1 MSWSPPSGRKD
12 LEANLRRIGGQ
23 DDGEIDLAN
32 AALWLAALDRPRVS
46 LDRYQ
51 HHLTVLAR
59 DTAQEFEISGRE
71 DDLSARIGAINSVI
85 FGRHAYQGDSLN
97 YDDLQNANLM
107 RVIDR
112 QKGLPIALG
121 ILYIHCARAQGW
133 SIQGLNF
140 PGHFLLRMDAADDR
154 RIIDPFHAGNQ
165 LGTAD
170 LRAMLKAIGGPE
182 AELRPEHYSPVSNR
196 MILKRLQDNI
206 KIRLLRAQQTGEAL
220 EVVETMLMFAPS
232 EANLWRDAGV
242 LHAGQDNLRAAIL
255 SLEQYLLL
263 CDSPDARHEAA
274 NLLQQ
279 IKSNLN

>member
-1 MSWSPPSGRKD
+1 MSWSPASGRKEI
-12 LEANLRRIGGQ
+12 EANLRRIGGQ
-23 DDGEIDLAN
+23 SDEEIDLAE

-46 LDRYQ
+46 LDRYR

-85 FGRHAYQGDSLN
+85 FGRHAYQGNSLN

-112 QKGLPIALG
+112 QKGLPVALG
-121 ILYIHCARAQGW
+121 ILYLHCARSQGW
-133 SIQGLNF
+133 KIQGLNF
-140 PGHFLLRMDAADDR
+140 PGHFLLRMDAQDDR
-154 RIIDPFHAGNQ
+154 RIIDPFHGGKQ
-165 LGTAD
+165 LSTAD
-170 LRAMLKAIGGPE
+170 LRTMLKAIGGPE
-182 AELRPEHYSPVSNR
+182 AELRPEHYSPVPNR

-206 KIRLLRAQQTGEAL
+206 KIRLLRAHQVSEAL

-232 EANLWRDAGV
+232 EANLWREAGI

-255 SLEQYLLL
+255 SLEQYLSL
-263 CDSPDARHEAA
+263 CESPDARREATG
-274 NLLQQ
+274 LLQQ
-279 IKSNLN
+279 IKSSLN